1 MAAWKILLTDG
12 LSDTGKAILN
22 DKNILF
28 DDKNDIEKED
38 LLACIAD
45 YDAMIVRGR
54 TKVTTDVFEKA
65 AKLKVVGRCGV
76 GVDNIDLEAAK
87 QHNVAVVNAPVA
99 TTIAVAEHAMA
110 LMLAMVREIPKA
122 DAGIKTGNWYKKEI
136 KGVELNGKTLGVIG
150 FGHIGS
156 TVGSYAKAFGMK
168 VIAYDLI
175 ASPEQIKQHGG
186 EPVTFDELLQQADF
200 ITLHVPLTDTTKHM
214 LNANTF
220 SKMKRGVR
228 IICAARGGVIDETDL
243 LEALESGK
251 VAGAALD
258 VFEKE
263 PPTDSALVKHPHF
276 IGTPHLGGQTKEAQQ
291 RAAVDIV
298 NEVLAALEGD
308 TLKWRVA

>member
-22 DKNILF
+22 EKNIPF

-45 YDAMIVRGR
+45 YDALIVRGR
-54 TKVTTDVFEKA
+54 TKVTPDIFEKA
-65 AKLKVVGRCGV
+65 IKLKVVGRCGV

-99 TTIAVAEHAMA
+99 TTIAVAEHTMA

-122 DAGIKTGNWYKKEI
+122 DAGIKAGNWYKKEI
-136 KGVELNGKTLGVIG
+136 KGVELNGKTLGVVG

-156 TVGSYAKAFGMK
+156 MVGSYAKAFGMK

-175 ASPEQIKQHGG
+175 APPEQIKQHGG
-186 EPVTFDELLQQADF
+186 DPVTFDELLQQADF
-200 ITLHVPLTDTTKHM
+200 ITLHVPLTETTKHM
-214 LNANTF
+214 INAATF
-220 SKMKRGVR
+220 SKMKKGVR
-228 IICAARGGVIDETDL
+228 IICAARGGVINETDL

-263 PPTDSALVKHPHF
+263 PPTDSLLVKHPLF

-298 NEVLAALEGD
+298 NEVLAALEGE

>member
-1 MAAWKILLTDG
+1 MSEWKILLTDG
-12 LSDTGKAILN
+12 LSETGKAILKS
-22 DKNILF
+22 KNIAF
-28 DDKNDIEKED
+28 DDKNDIEKEE
-38 LLACIAD
+38 LLSCIAD
-45 YDAMIVRGR
+45 YDALIVRGR
-54 TKVTTDVFEKA
+54 TKVTADVFEQGK
-65 AKLKVVGRCGV
+65 KLKVVGRCGV

-122 DAGIKTGNWYKKEI
+122 DSGIKAGIWYKKEI
-136 KGVELNGKTLGVIG
+136 KGAELNGKTLGVIG

-186 EPVTFDELLQQADF
+186 EPVTFDELLQQADI
-200 ITLHVPLTDTTKHM
+200 ITLHVPLTDRTKHM
-214 LNANTF
+214 INAGAFT
-220 SKMKRGVR
+220 KMKKGVR
-228 IICAARGGVIDETDL
+228 IISAARGGVIDEMDL
-243 LEALESGK
+243 LQALESGK
-251 VAGAALD
+251 VASAALD
-258 VFEKE
+258 VYEKE
-263 PPTDSALVKHPHF
+263 PPTDSPLVRHPNF

-298 NEVLAALEGD
+298 NEVLAALEGEP
-308 TLKWRVA
+308 LQWRVA

>member
-136 KGVELNGKTLGVIG
+136 KGVELNGKTLGVVG

>member
-220 SKMKRGVR
+220 SKMKKGVR

-251 VAGAALD
+251 IAGAALD

>member
-1 MAAWKILLTDG
+1 
-12 LSDTGKAILN
+12 
-22 DKNILF
+22 
-28 DDKNDIEKED
+28 
-38 LLACIAD
+38 
-45 YDAMIVRGR
+45 
-54 TKVTTDVFEKA
+54 
-65 AKLKVVGRCGV
+65 
-76 GVDNIDLEAAK
+76 
-87 QHNVAVVNAPVA
+87 
-99 TTIAVAEHAMA
+99 
-110 LMLAMVREIPKA
+110 MVREIPKA

-220 SKMKRGVR
+220 SKMKKGVR

-251 VAGAALD
+251 IAGAALD